1 MPLVLMML
9 AGFLGR
15 HFATKPLFNAWGLL
29 VFCFSLFDVPTA
41 CCDFPTPQRRDSF
54 ACLETVGVV
63 NLREAECIL
72 LGVGAVDETAC

>member
-1 MPLVLMML
+1 MLKFWGTVTMPLVLMML

-54 ACLETVGVV
+54 ACLETVGGGK
-63 NLREAECIL
+63 LK
-72 LGVGAVDETAC
+72 GS